1 MSEKLKDFFK
11 SKVETYLYDEYYSKP
26 IGGIVG

>member
-1 MSEKLKDFFK
+1 MNEKLKDFFK
-11 SKVETYLYDEYYSKP
+11 SKVENYLYDKYYSKP